1 MKLSPT
7 GTSPSLASQSR
18 TGSLHLNGEKV
29 VDQKLEDAVITIIQ
43 HHFADTPEEKN
54 LLEAMVRSAQTTFK
68 DLFHVSFDLRD
79 KSLELKKMSEKYPG
93 DSCSDKIT
101 ERTIATVVSS
111 MRLTFGEFVDKN
123 IWDAVVPKRYSIVDG
138 RSKD

>member
-18 TGSLHLNGEKV
+18 TGSLHLNGQKV

-54 LLEAMVRSAQTTFK
+54 LLKAMVRSAQTTFE
-68 DLFHVSFDLRD
+68 DSFHVSLDLRD
-79 KSLELKKMSEKYPG
+79 KSLELKTIQSPG
-93 DSCSDKIT
+93 NAFSNIIT

-111 MRLTFGEFVDKN
+111 MRLPFGKFVDKD
-123 IWDAVVPKRYSIVDG
+123 IWDAVVPKRFSIVDG